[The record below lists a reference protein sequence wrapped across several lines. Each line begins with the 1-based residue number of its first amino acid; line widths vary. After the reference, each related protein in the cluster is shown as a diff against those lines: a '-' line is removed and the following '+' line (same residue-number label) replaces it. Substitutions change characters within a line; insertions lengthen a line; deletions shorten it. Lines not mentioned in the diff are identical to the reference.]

1 MTLSRVKV
9 ICISTVKFGH
19 MYTHTIPGVQ
29 QYFERELNLEEEI
42 NQAFNRASVIENI
55 DFKAQHS

>member
-1 MTLSRVKV
+1 
-9 ICISTVKFGH
+9 

-29 QYFERELNLEEEI
+29 QYFERELNLEEGI

-55 DFKAQHS
+55 DFNAQHS